1 MEKWRDSIDLE
12 FGILLADLPRLDCL
26 PHDLLIVK
34 AVLKAVHQ
42 YDRHPSKFEV
52 AEKYKDLNFSFSSV
66 SLSNLQN
73 ELSLD
78 SSRSVHE
85 TDTIY

>member
-34 AVLKAVHQ
+34 PVLKAAHKHQ
-42 YDRHPSKFEV
+42 RHPSEFAV
-52 AEKYKDLNFSFSSV
+52 AEKYKDLNFSFSRV